1 MKRIHTPEAPSR
13 LPDAPPFPN
22 PASETPA
29 IAPPMVVV
37 REKLKWEY
45 KRLVQNL
52 AKGEAS
58 GEDELNALGAD
69 GWELAAIVQDSPLVY
84 LYFKRA
90 TR

>member
-1 MKRIHTPEAPSR
+1 MKLINTPEMPFR

-22 PASETPA
+22 PAGEPPA

-45 KRLVQNL
+45 KRIVQNL
-52 AKGEAS
+52 AKGEAPD
-58 GEDELNALGAD
+58 EDELNTLGAE
-69 GWELAAIVQDSPLVY
+69 GWELAAVIQDSPLVY

>member
-1 MKRIHTPEAPSR
+1 MKRMNTPAAPFR
-13 LPDAPPFPN
+13 LPDVPFPH
-22 PASETPA
+22 PPGEPLA
-29 IAPPMVVV
+29 IAPPMIVV

-52 AKGEAS
+52 AKGETP
-58 GEDELNALGAD
+58 GEDELNALGTE
-69 GWELAAIVQDSPLVY
+69 GWELAGVIQDSPLVY

>member
-1 MKRIHTPEAPSR
+1 MKRIHTPETPSR
-13 LPDAPPFPN
+13 LPDAPPFPH
-22 PASETPA
+22 P

-45 KRLVQNL
+45 KRIAQNL
-52 AKGEAS
+52 ARDEAPS
-58 GEDELNALGAD
+58 EDELNCLGAE
-69 GWELAAIVQDSPLVY
+69 GWELAAVVQDSPLVY